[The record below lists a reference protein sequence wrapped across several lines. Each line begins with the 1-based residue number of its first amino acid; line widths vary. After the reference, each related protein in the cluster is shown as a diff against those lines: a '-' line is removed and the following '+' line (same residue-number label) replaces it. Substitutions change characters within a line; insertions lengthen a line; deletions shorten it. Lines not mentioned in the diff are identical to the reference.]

1 MQLATGA
8 ELRLSGGTGPL
19 AVVCMNGGQSGE
31 VAGTW
36 SATIEWLVTRLRPR
50 FAELRFAELRYRIKS
65 WRRLPW
71 CMEDARA
78 AIEATGGERT
88 LLIGFSM
95 GAAVAIGVAGEP
107 SVETVVGLAPWI
119 PPKLDL
125 EPLRGRRL
133 AVIQGQLDRA
143 LPGVPG
149 VAPRHS
155 RAGFE
160 RVSALGV
167 DADYTLIPGAVH
179 GLAVRPLGRGL
190 VPLPRAARWVDLVA
204 GELERFQRRR

>member
-1 MQLATGA
+1 MQLRTGA
-8 ELRLSGGTGPL
+8 ELRLSGGDGPF

-36 SATIEWLVTRLRPR
+36 SATIERLVTRLSPR
-50 FAELRFAELRYRIKS
+50 FPELRFAELRYRIKS

-78 AIEATGGERT
+78 AIEATAGERT

-95 GAAVAIGVAGEP
+95 GGAVAIGVAGEP

-119 PPKLDL
+119 PPALDL
-125 EPLRGRRL
+125 EPLRGKRL

-155 RAGFE
+155 RAGFD
-160 RVSALGV
+160 RVRALGV
-167 DADYTLIPGAVH
+167 EADYTLIAGAVH
-179 GLAVRPLGRGL
+179 GLAVRPYGHRL
-190 VPLPRAARWVDLVA
+190 VPLPREGRWTELVA
-204 GELERFQRRR
+204 AELERFRA

>member
-1 MQLATGA
+1 MQLSTGA
-8 ELRLSGGTGPL
+8 ELRLSGSDGPL
-19 AVVCMNGGQSGE
+19 AVVCMNGGQGSE
-31 VAGTW
+31 VEGTW
-36 SATIEWLVTRLRPR
+36 SATIELLVERLRPR
-50 FAELRFAELRYRIKS
+50 FPGLRFAELRYRIKS
-65 WRRLPW
+65 WNRLPW

-95 GAAVAIGVAGEP
+95 GGAVAIGVADEP

-119 PPKLDL
+119 PERLDV

-133 AVIQGQLDRA
+133 AVIQGALDRA

-149 VAPRHS
+149 VAPELS

-160 RVSALGV
+160 RIRAIGV
-167 DADYTLIPGAVH
+167 VADYTLIPGAVH
-179 GLAVRPLGRGL
+179 GLAVRPFGRL
-190 VPLPRAARWVDLVA
+190 MPLPRARRWTELVA
-204 GELERFQRRR
+204 AEVERFEAPS

>member
-1 MQLATGA
+1 MARVQ
-8 ELRLSGGTGPL
+8 
-19 AVVCMNGGQSGE
+19 
-31 VAGTW
+31 
-36 SATIEWLVTRLRPR
+36 PR
-50 FAELRFAELRYRIKS
+50 FPGLCFAELRYRIKS

-78 AIEATGGERT
+78 AIEATRGERT

-95 GAAVAIGVAGEP
+95 GGAVAIGVADEP

-119 PPKLDL
+119 PDRLDL

-133 AVIQGQLDRA
+133 AVIQGGLDRG

-155 RAGFE
+155 RSGFE
-160 RVSALGV
+160 RVRALGV
-167 DADYTLIPGAVH
+167 EADYTLIPGAVH
-179 GLAVRPLGRGL
+179 GLAVRPLGRQ
-190 VPLPRAARWVDLVA
+190 PARAAPALRPLGRPRRSGAGQVPVDRLKGTTPPGGGGGGGLPA
-204 GELERFQRRR
+204 GDVRLL